1 MNLPAF
7 AAEDRRNWGVAGAV
21 ALAAHAGVLA
31 LVLAWARSPEPPVPE
46 AVVLVELPPE
56 GATPAALAEQPVAQ
70 PQPQPQPQQVLP
82 PTPTPPVKIPPV
94 QAPLPRD
101 AVTLPPPLPPAPA
114 REATSAPVPSMP
126 AASAPAPAATGSGTG
141 SVPGDNPRAKRAEA
155 DYFSLISAHLNRR
168 KTYPV
173 EAKRARQEG
182 VVTIRFTVDR
192 NGNVSGV
199 SVKRGSGHA
208 LLDQATLDLLQRVAP
223 LPRMPASMQRDSVTL
238 SLPIEYSL
246 RTN

>member
-1 MNLPAF
+1 MNPPAF

-21 ALAAHAGVLA
+21 ALAAHAAVLA
-31 LVLAWARSPEPPVPE
+31 LVLAWARSPEPPMPE
-46 AVVLVELPPE
+46 PVVLVELPPE
-56 GATPAALAEQPVAQ
+56 GAAAPATSAEQPIA
-70 PQPQPQPQQVLP
+70 QPQPQPQQVVPRTPIP
-82 PTPTPPVKIPPV
+82 PLNIPPV
-94 QAPLPRD
+94 QAPIPRD
-101 AVTLPPPLPPAPA
+101 AVTLPPPLPPTPA
-114 REATSAPVPSMP
+114 HQATSAPVPSVP
-126 AASAPAPAATGSGTG
+126 AASTAAPATTGSGT
-141 SVPGDNPRAKRAEA
+141 SPAPGDDPRAKRAEV

-199 SVKRGSGHA
+199 SIKRSSGHT